1 MNSDE
6 QQGFPICLRCQ
17 KWFPT
22 SINEVKSSKKIMLS
36 DLKINSTNSLTG
48 ARTCSA
54 RSKLASGTERCVVL
68 GEFFLRPLYKK
79 S

>member
-1 MNSDE
+1 MPNQAQSE
-6 QQGFPICLRCQ
+6 SYPICLRCQ

-22 SINEVKSSKKIMLS
+22 SINEVEPSKKIMLS
-36 DLKINSTNSLTG
+36 VLKKNNTNSLTG

-54 RSKLASGTERCVVL
+54 KNKLATGTESCVVSE
-68 GEFFLRPLYKK
+68 EFFPR